1 MEKNRRHPY
10 SLLTAPERARQE
22 LGDHIDQKGSMVSPE
37 RLRFD
42 FSHGKP
48 LEAGALA
55 RIEATCRGQ
64 LLDAL
69 RIYARDVPLAEARQ
83 INGARAAQRCHVPVQ
98 LALTRAPCRPPLSE
112 TQPAAAAG
120 RAARVRRAAYPADAR
135 QYIDMVQVQKQLNMP
150 FMQLDSS
157 QSTAS

>member
-1 MEKNRRHPY
+1 MLMDGADAASLAPRRPW
-10 SLLTAPERARQE
+10 LRARQE

-48 LEAGALA
+48 IEPGALA

-83 INGARAAQRCHVPVQ
+83 INGARCPALSPSCQAGLGTSSASTAPV
-98 LALTRAPCRPPLSE
+98 S
-112 TQPAAAAG
+112 AAAH
-120 RAARVRRAAYPADAR
+120 RCRRTHCACPSSMR
-135 QYIDMVQVQKQLNMP
+135 LLDMC
-150 FMQLDSS
+150 DSIKIWKWCKGS
-157 QSTAS
+157 STCLS